1 MYRKRHFYW
10 LSKEDYMKAKANTK
24 TVIKKV
30 KNRRSDTK
38 VVTEEGR
45 LLAFLRESR
54 NLSMRKAASLIGVS
68 SSIVNHAEN
77 GRMDLTPTV
86 IMKFLKAYGY
96 EFEEFQEMLEGKVQV
111 PEHLR
116 SECIEIIKRIEES
129 KLKTVKAFLMTF

>member
-1 MYRKRHFYW
+1 
-10 LSKEDYMKAKANTK
+10 MKAKANTK
-24 TVIKKV
+24 SVIKKV

-38 VVTEEGR
+38 IVTEEGR

-96 EFEEFQEMLEGKVQV
+96 QFEEFQEMLEGKIQV

>member
-1 MYRKRHFYW
+1 
-10 LSKEDYMKAKANTK
+10 MKAKANTK

>member
-1 MYRKRHFYW
+1 
-10 LSKEDYMKAKANTK
+10 MKAKANTK
-24 TVIKKV
+24 SVVKRV

-38 VVTEEGR
+38 IVTEEGR

>member
-1 MYRKRHFYW
+1 
-10 LSKEDYMKAKANTK
+10 MKAKANTK
-24 TVIKKV
+24 SVVKKV

-38 VVTEEGR
+38 IVTEEGR

>member
-1 MYRKRHFYW
+1 
-10 LSKEDYMKAKANTK
+10 
-24 TVIKKV
+24 
-30 KNRRSDTK
+30 
-38 VVTEEGR
+38 
-45 LLAFLRESR
+45 
-54 NLSMRKAASLIGVS
+54 MRKAASLIGVS

-96 EFEEFQEMLEGKVQV
+96 QFEEFQEMLEGKIQV

>member
-1 MYRKRHFYW
+1 
-10 LSKEDYMKAKANTK
+10 MKAKANTK
-24 TVIKKV
+24 SVIKKV

-38 VVTEEGR
+38 IVTEEGR

>member
-1 MYRKRHFYW
+1 
-10 LSKEDYMKAKANTK
+10 MKAKANTK

-38 VVTEEGR
+38 IVTEEGR

-86 IMKFLKAYGY
+86 IMKFLKAYAY
-96 EFEEFQEMLEGKVQV
+96 QFEEFQEMLEGKIQV

>member
-1 MYRKRHFYW
+1 
-10 LSKEDYMKAKANTK
+10 MKAKANTK

-96 EFEEFQEMLEGKVQV
+96 QFEEFQEMLEGKIQV

>member
-1 MYRKRHFYW
+1 
-10 LSKEDYMKAKANTK
+10 MKAKANTK

-38 VVTEEGR
+38 IVTEEGR

>member
-1 MYRKRHFYW
+1 
-10 LSKEDYMKAKANTK
+10 MKAKANTK
-24 TVIKKV
+24 SVIKKV

-38 VVTEEGR
+38 IVTEEGR

-54 NLSMRKAASLIGVS
+54 NLSMRKAATLIGVS

>member
-1 MYRKRHFYW
+1 
-10 LSKEDYMKAKANTK
+10 MKAKANTK
-24 TVIKKV
+24 SVIKKV

-38 VVTEEGR
+38 IVTEEGR

-96 EFEEFQEMLEGKVQV
+96 GFEEFQEMLEGKVQV

>member
-1 MYRKRHFYW
+1 
-10 LSKEDYMKAKANTK
+10 MKAKANTK

-38 VVTEEGR
+38 VVTEDGR